1 MFNYNNFLTD
11 MKKVISIKSINAN
24 CGEVTQTAP
33 LGEGINNAIEE
44 FLSIGKRMGM
54 RTKNLDGYCGWI
66 EIGEGEK
73 MVGIIAHADTVE
85 TGEGWSY
92 DPLSCTVTD
101 DAIYG
106 RGVIDD
112 KGPALLS
119 LYAMKD
125 VLDSGKS
132 LGKRVRL
139 IIGGDE
145 ESGGNLCIKRYKET
159 EEIPSISFS
168 PDADY
173 PVVFGEK
180 GILRMRIFGE
190 EKNIAPDFKFEGGKI
205 VNIVPEDAFAVIDGK
220 EISAKG
226 KSAHGSTPEQGEN
239 AILKLAPQIC
249 EKYPESTF
257 AKVISLATAQSL
269 GIDIE
274 DDMTKLTINPAI
286 MVADAKNCSLSYD
299 IRYPLTADGG
309 KIMANI
315 SKAVGEKGLNVEF
328 GIHEKPL
335 YVPRDSHLVTTLSKI
350 YEEHTGNDSTPIAIG
365 GGTYAKAFPNC
376 VAFGVVLPG
385 EKANI
390 HGPDEV
396 WSRESIKVN
405 FGIIKDAIERL

>member
-1 MFNYNNFLTD
+1 MNYDNFLQD

-24 CGEVTQTAP
+24 CGEVTDKTP
-33 LGEGINNAIEE
+33 LGKGIYDAIEE

-54 RTKNLDGYCGWI
+54 KTKNLDGYCGWI

-73 MVGIIAHADTVE
+73 MVGIIAHVDTVE
-85 TGEGWSY
+85 TGKGWDY
-92 DPLSCTVTD
+92 DPLTCTVTD

-119 LYAMKD
+119 LYAMKE
-125 VLDSGKS
+125 VLDSGKK
-132 LGKRVRL
+132 LDKRIRL

-145 ESGGNLCIKRYKET
+145 ESGGNKCIKRYKET
-159 EEIPSISFS
+159 EEIPTISFS

-190 EKNIAPDFKFEGGKI
+190 ESAIAPDFKFEGGKI
-205 VNIVPEDAFAVIDGK
+205 VNIVPEDACAVIDGK

-226 KSAHGSTPEQGEN
+226 KSAHGSTPHKGEN

-274 DDMTKLTINPAI
+274 DEMTKLTINPAI
-286 MVADAKNCSLSYD
+286 MVADAENCSLSYD
-299 IRYPLTADGG
+299 IRYPLTASGEE
-309 KIMANI
+309 IMANI
-315 SKAVGEKGLNVEF
+315 KKAVDEKGLMVEF
-328 GIHEKPL
+328 IKNENPL

-365 GGTYAKAFPNC
+365 GGTYAKSFPNC

-390 HGPDEV
+390 HGPNEV
-396 WSRESIKVN
+396 WSHNSIKVN
-405 FGIIKDAIERL
+405 FDIIKDAIKRL